1 MPNRYKSLPIRA
13 GMPWKNALTLWEIAW
28 AAPQVIAHRTTRMA
42 LAGSQPSAHDQAEFN
57 RMWQEKVVAFSQAAM
72 RSGWEALRLQQS
84 LGMALLGLSGNAAL
98 TPFRLAGRGTPSL
111 DRVWSEGLRPIHARA
126 TANAKRLKHVRLT
139 AKRRK

>member
-98 TPFRLAGRGTPSL
+98 PS
-111 DRVWSEGLRPIHARA
+111 S
-126 TANAKRLKHVRLT
+126 VRLRHLFRQIAYCMLSAT
-139 AKRRK
+139 GRAP